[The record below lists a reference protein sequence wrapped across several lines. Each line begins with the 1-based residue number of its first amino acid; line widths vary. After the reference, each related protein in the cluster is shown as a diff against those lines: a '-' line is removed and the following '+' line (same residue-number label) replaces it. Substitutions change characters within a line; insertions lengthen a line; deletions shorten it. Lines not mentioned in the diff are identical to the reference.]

1 MGFWET
7 AGKVVGGYYG
17 GNTGSQ
23 IGGAFGKGAD
33 TTIYKNNRSGHPSG
47 GTAKQGIFSG
57 TLRNSFSRGGTSAL
71 ISGALQ
77 AYGNHKATKAHHNA
91 QQTDLVQLRNEAERA
106 GFNPLTALRATGG
119 QGFQRGYAGGLS
131 SANFYSALGNG
142 ITNYTDGAYQQKARD
157 LEIMTNSKAYQLMGI
172 NDDPYAGYGEK
183 IPVTIGLNKTYMKT
197 NVAKRLGIEP
207 NNDITPGDLAELL
220 GEGWGEG
227 SSLLFTQIQ
236 ENVVDGG
243 ITSAMDQPK
252 GGFGTNVFNWGK
264 EKFKNH
270 PYKLGYDVAYDN
282 TSTGNAFF
290 DFAMNLASNVS
301 MPFGLAYTLA
311 DKSVQN
317 FGNKLSNE
325 SSDSRVGFINSVTG
339 LFSSASDFM
348 TRNQPD
354 YNEKF
359 MITPINQQKKI
370 MEQFP

>member
-1 MGFWET
+1 MGIIEDIFET
-7 AGKVVGGYYG
+7 VGGYYG
-17 GNTGSQ
+17 GPVGKQ
-23 IGGAFGKGAD
+23 VGGALGRGAD
-33 TTIYKNNRSGHPSG
+33 TTIYKNKRSGHPSG

-57 TLRNSFSRGGTSAL
+57 TLRNSLSRGGTSAL
-71 ISGALQ
+71 LSGALQ

-91 QQTDLVQLRNEAERA
+91 QQTDLVKLRNEAERA

-131 SANFYSALGNG
+131 SANFYTALGNG

-157 LEIMTNSKAYQLMGI
+157 LEYMTNSKAYQLMGN
-172 NDDPYAGYGEK
+172 NDDPYAGYGAT
-183 IPVTIGLNKTYMKT
+183 IPVKVGNELRQLDKAEAERMRVYPNTPLTVQELQDIFGETYSEVLALTDNSISETVLEK
-197 NVAKRLGIEP
+197 GI
-207 NNDITPGDLAELL
+207 NAADN
-220 GEGWGEG
+220 
-227 SSLLFTQIQ
+227 
-236 ENVVDGG
+236 
-243 ITSAMDQPK
+243 
-252 GGFGTNVFNWGK
+252 
-264 EKFKNH
+264 
-270 PYKLGYDVAYDN
+270 N

-290 DFAMNLASNVS
+290 DFAMNLSENVS